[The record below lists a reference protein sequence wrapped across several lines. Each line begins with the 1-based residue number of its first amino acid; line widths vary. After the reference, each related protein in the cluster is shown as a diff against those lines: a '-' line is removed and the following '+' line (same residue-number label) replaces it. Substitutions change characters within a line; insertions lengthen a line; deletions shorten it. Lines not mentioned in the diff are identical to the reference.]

1 MGMDELIATLE
12 READERCAAIRAEA
26 EQQVER
32 LRRAAEARVEARR
45 IEARHALEAELEA
58 REAAQGAAARRQI
71 RRALLRARR
80 NALNRVFRRA
90 HEMLPDAARTPAWEA
105 SVPEELRRALACL
118 GDADVD
124 VTCPPELAD
133 AVRAAADRL
142 PVSATAGWPDGARRL
157 HIVARDG
164 APPGFVLHGRVTDV
178 QVDATL
184 PTRLAAA
191 RPELEMRVL
200 RCVETST

>member
-26 EQQVER
+26 EQQAER
-32 LRRAAEARVEARR
+32 LRRDAEARTETRR
-45 IEARHALEAELEA
+45 IEARRALEEELRDRDA
-58 REAAQGAAARRQI
+58 TQGAATRKKI
-71 RRALLRARR
+71 RGVLLRARR
-80 NALNRVFRRA
+80 SALDRVFRRA
-90 HEMLPDAARTPAWEA
+90 REMLPDAARTPEWEA
-105 SVPEELRRALACL
+105 TVPEELRRALTCL

-124 VTCPPELAD
+124 VTCPPDLGVAI
-133 AVRAAADRL
+133 RAAAERL
-142 PVSATAGWPDGARRL
+142 PASGTADRPGAARL
-157 HIVARDG
+157 HIVELDG
-164 APPGFVLHGRVTDV
+164 AAPGFVLHGRTTDV

-200 RCVETST
+200 RRVETKP